1 MQIDRNIIIIVIL
14 SVVVIVLGTLLIM
27 CKMPS
32 TPKIRVRALK
42 MKKEGKFNEF
52 KASKEAKKAYRVG
65 ITPVVDKVNRS
76 SKAQRAIG
84 LRLLKVPTLPSSFD
98 WRNLQSHSLY
108 PKLKP
113 GNYCVPVRNQHIP
126 KYCGSCFIFA
136 SLQSLAD
143 RFVILKALENEGN
156 NNSSMIEFSVQQL
169 LNCLPNMS
177 CFTGG
182 DSYIVYKHL
191 MKNGVVDETC
201 RSYESDAFPN
211 QCKPDC
217 YTCLA
222 QGDEKCSILGE
233 SNNNLIPNSRNENQ
247 DCCPCCKVTTHKN
260 YEIEGFSNVNA
271 RYYNELER
279 NTNKWQKGE
288 LNEYIKT
295 EIYTNGP
302 VTIALDAVPIE
313 SFKGGNIFK
322 NTAKPQLNHL
332 VTIVG
337 WGMDN
342 GELYWIIRNS
352 WGTFWCEEGYI
363 RVNAKSVGLGDPHND
378 VFGAYP
384 KGWCKASG
392 LDESDISVQIQH
404 S

>member
-1 MQIDRNIIIIVIL
+1 
-14 SVVVIVLGTLLIM
+14 
-27 CKMPS
+27 
-32 TPKIRVRALK
+32 

-52 KASKEAKKAYRVG
+52 KASKDAQKAYRVG

-76 SKAQRAIG
+76 IKAQRAIG

-98 WRNLQSHSLY
+98 WRNLKSHSLY
-108 PKLKP
+108 PQLKP

-136 SLQSLAD
+136 SLQSLTD
-143 RFVILKALENEGN
+143 RFNILKALENDGN
-156 NNSSMIEFSVQQL
+156 INFSMVEFSVQQL
-169 LNCLPNMS
+169 LNCLPNMT

-182 DSYIVYKHL
+182 DSYIVFKHL

-201 RSYESDAFPN
+201 RSYESDAFPD

-222 QGDEKCSILGE
+222 QGDYKCSVLGE
-233 SNNNLIPNSRNENQ
+233 SNNNLIPKSRNQKQ
-247 DCCPCCKVTTHKN
+247 DCCPCCKITTHKN
-260 YEIEGFSNVNA
+260 YEIEGFSNINA
-271 RYYNELER
+271 RYYNELEK
-279 NTNKWQKGE
+279 NTNKWQKGDLE
-288 LNEYIKT
+288 EYIKT

-302 VTIALDAVPIE
+302 VTIAIDAIQIE
-313 SFKGGNIFK
+313 SFKGGSIFK
-322 NTAKPQLNHL
+322 NFEKPQLNHL

-337 WGMDN
+337 WGIDN
-342 GELYWIIRNS
+342 GEVYWIIRNS
-352 WGTFWCEEGYI
+352 WGTYWCEEGYI
-363 RVNAKSVGLGDPHND
+363 RINTKSAGLGDPHND

-384 KGWCKASG
+384 KGWCKTSG
-392 LDESDISVQIQH
+392 LSESDISVQIQQ

>member
-1 MQIDRNIIIIVIL
+1 MNIDRNVIIIGVLCIA
-14 SVVVIVLGTLLIM
+14 VIVLATLLAT
-27 CKMPS
+27 CKTP
-32 TPKIRVRALK
+32 TVPKIRVRALK
-42 MKKEGKFNEF
+42 TGKGKFNEF
-52 KASKEAKKAYRVG
+52 KPSKEANKAFRVG
-65 ITPVVDKVNRS
+65 ITPIVDKVNKS
-76 SKAQRAIG
+76 NAQRAIG
-84 LRLLKVPTLPSSFD
+84 LRLLKIPTLPSSFD

-143 RFVILKALENEGN
+143 RFVILKALQNDGN
-156 NNSSMIEFSVQQL
+156 NNASMIEFSVQQL
-169 LNCLPNMS
+169 LNCLPNMT

-222 QGDEKCSILGE
+222 QGDEKCSVLGE
-233 SNNNLIPNSRNENQ
+233 NNNNLIPNSRNQNQ

-279 NTNKWQKGE
+279 GSNKWNKGE
-288 LNEYIKT
+288 LLEYIKT

-302 VTIALDAVPIE
+302 VSIAIDAIPIE
-313 SFKGGNIFK
+313 SFKGGVFK
-322 NTAKPQLNHL
+322 NSAKPQLNHL
-332 VTIVG
+332 VAIVG
-337 WGMDN
+337 WGVEN
-342 GELYWIIRNS
+342 NETYWIIRNS

-363 RVNAKSVGLGDPHND
+363 RVNADSAGLGDPHND

-392 LDESDISVQIQH
+392 LDESDISVQIQ
-404 S
+404 SS

>member
-1 MQIDRNIIIIVIL
+1 MVNSNIIVIGIL
-14 SVVVIVLGTLLIM
+14 SLLVIVLGTLLIM

-32 TPKIRVRALK
+32 TPKIRARALK
-42 MKKEGKFNEF
+42 MKKEGKFNEYR
-52 KASKEAKKAYRVG
+52 ASKEAKKAYRIG
-65 ITPVVDKVNRS
+65 ITPVVDKVNMS
-76 SKAQRAIG
+76 TKAQRAIG

-98 WRNLQSHSLY
+98 WRNLKSHSLY
-108 PKLKP
+108 PQLKP

-126 KYCGSCFIFA
+126 KYCGSCAIFA

-143 RFVILKALENEGN
+143 RFVILKALENDGN
-156 NNSSMIEFSVQQL
+156 NNASMIEFSVQQL
-169 LNCLPNMS
+169 LNCLPNMT

-182 DSYIVYKHL
+182 DSYIVFKHL

-222 QGDEKCSILGE
+222 EGDEKCYVLGE
-233 SNNNLIPNSRNENQ
+233 SNDNLIPNSRNQNQ

-288 LNEYIKT
+288 LEEYIKT

-302 VTIALDAVPIE
+302 VTIAIDAIPIE
-313 SFKGGNIFK
+313 SFKGGSIFK
-322 NTAKPQLNHL
+322 NSAKPQLNHL

-337 WGMDN
+337 WGVDN
-342 GELYWIIRNS
+342 GELYWILRNS

-363 RVNAKSVGLGDPHND
+363 RVNAKSAGLGDPHND

-392 LDESDISVQIQH
+392 LDESDISTQIQY